1 MALDFGACCT
11 VDFLERQLGSA
22 GVRTRLRVATTP
34 GLRDEP
40 LSAILAL
47 RRFDHAAGPIV
58 EWVQL
63 PKDMQ
68 AVTAMLNAG
77 LVDLAVLHSEEAMEV
92 CCSNTAL
99 RACGS
104 FSTLP
109 RTWCLLVPRGTAQ
122 ETLNIDNCRVAIPE
136 GTGARLAFE
145 LVQEELDRGRDAGG
159 VSSGSSDQEA
169 STAEIVDKSC
179 ADLVE
184 YDSLSFA
191 LRALRKKRD
200 IDAVLW
206 EITILEKAVLRDW
219 CDVRHELVLPWPTHL
234 FVASKETMFA
244 KLCTVR
250 YFMIALNT
258 LLQDFVGELFNC
270 GPESQASTYLNET
283 HSLSAQE
290 VCDWLEGQPKPWH
303 SSSDIHESCIMGP
316 LELISRLDLLPGVS
330 GRRFSVHRFLAEG
343 SNLIRKRSLST
354 EEPEEA
360 NIGSCREGAPC
371 APRVAHQINLL
382 PSLPRLR
389 SILEST
395 GLGSEATSHA
405 RQLVG
410 VDVRQRQAKEDGAKS
425 RRCHSEA
432 GTERRDS
439 ESSLREKLP
448 VPAG

>member
-1 MALDFGACCT
+1 MALDLGACCT
-11 VDFLERQLGSA
+11 VDFCEGQLGSA
-22 GVRTRLRVATTP
+22 GVRTRLRVATTL

-47 RRFDHAAGPIV
+47 RRFDNAAGPIV

-63 PKDMQ
+63 PKDMH

-77 LVDLAVLHSEEAMEV
+77 LVDVAALYSEEAMEV

-99 RACGS
+99 RACGA

-109 RTWCLLVPRGTAQ
+109 RRWCLLLPRGTA
-122 ETLNIDNCRVAIPE
+122 EEPLNIENCKVAIPE
-136 GTGARLAFE
+136 GTSARLAFE
-145 LVQEELDRGRDAGG
+145 LVREELEREGDAGG
-159 VSSGSSDQEA
+159 VLSGSSVQEA
-169 STAEIVDKSC
+169 ST

-219 CDVRHELVLPWPTHL
+219 CDVRHELILPWPTHL
-234 FVASKETMFA
+234 FVASKETLFA

-250 YFMIALNT
+250 YFMIALNR

-283 HSLSAQE
+283 HSLCTQE
-290 VCDWLEGQPKPWH
+290 VCDWLEGQNKPWH
-303 SSSDIHESCIMGP
+303 SSNDIDESCIMGP

-330 GRRFSVHRFLAEG
+330 GRRFSVHRFLSEG

-354 EEPEEA
+354 EETDEA
-360 NIGSCREGAPC
+360 DIGNCQEGAPC
-371 APRVAHQINLL
+371 TPQVTREINLL

-389 SILEST
+389 SIFEGK
-395 GLGSEATSHA
+395 GLGSETASNA

-410 VDVRQRQAKEDGAKS
+410 VDVRQRQAKEDGAKTRS
-425 RRCHSEA
+425 HIEA
-432 GTERRDS
+432 RTERGDS
-439 ESSLREKLP
+439 ESSQQVKLP